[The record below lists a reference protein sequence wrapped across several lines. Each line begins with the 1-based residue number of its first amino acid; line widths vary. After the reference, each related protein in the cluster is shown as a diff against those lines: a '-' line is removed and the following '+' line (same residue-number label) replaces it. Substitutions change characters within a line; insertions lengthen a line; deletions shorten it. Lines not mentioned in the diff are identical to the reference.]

1 MRTLAWSDLDYLL
14 PKTKQVV
21 VDLAD
26 FDFLSNYTFVGGS
39 GLSLYLHHRLSEDID
54 LFTWE
59 PALDRTR
66 ILSTLRQRY
75 PTLNIEQSTD
85 QQIDLQLSGVK
96 VTFFANNW
104 QALQDN
110 SPFYKNLHVGS
121 IRLLTGMK
129 LNTLFLRAKYRDY
142 YDLYCLSEA
151 LFSIQDMYSIIHD
164 LMPGMNKRLFQM
176 AITYT
181 DDIVDDSIHHLEP
194 KYEIS
199 KAEIGAYFQEKV
211 FEWLSTELQ

>member
-1 MRTLAWSDLDYLL
+1 M
-14 PKTKQVV
+14 
-21 VDLAD
+21 AD

-59 PALDRTR
+59 PGLDRTR
-66 ILSTLRQRY
+66 ILSALRQKY
-75 PTLNIEQSTD
+75 PALNIEQSTD
-85 QQIDLQLSGVK
+85 QQIDLQLNGVK

-104 QALQDN
+104 EALLDN
-110 SPFYKNLHVGS
+110 CPFYKKLQVGS

-142 YDLYCLSEA
+142 YDLYCLSKEV
-151 LFSIQDMYSIIHD
+151 FPIEEMYSIIYD

-176 AITYT
+176 ALSYT

-194 KYEIS
+194 KYKIS
-199 KAEIGAYFQEKV
+199 KEEIGAYFQEKV
-211 FEWLSTELQ
+211 FDWLNKL